1 MNVAEGKTASPV
13 STLLIDT
20 SYVIFA
26 KYYSTLSWY
35 KMSINRNPEVST
47 VFESAVFKNKF
58 EDLFIQNINK
68 IVDKHCDRSTR
79 IVFAKDCNRNMVWR
93 RQHYD
98 GYKESRTQN
107 GNFNSE
113 AFRHAYNKV
122 IPRYIQERSGSVIGY
137 SGAEGDD
144 VIGVIHSYVRDNDPG
159 SIILI
164 LTNDNDCIQLV
175 DDNTR
180 ILNLL
185 QQDVGQRKGA
195 LTARQYLTSRIL
207 AGDRSDNIPSIAPRC
222 GPRTA
227 ARLATEKTQDELR
240 ELYGEENYNKN
251 DLLMNMQNVPEELRR
266 GIIDQ
271 YDGHPVDDQA
281 E

>member
-1 MNVAEGKTASPV
+1 MNVAERQTASPV

-68 IVDKHCDRSTR
+68 IVDKHCDNSTR

-144 VIGVIHSYVRDNDPG
+144 VIGVIHSYVRDKDPG
-159 SIILI
+159 NNVLI

-175 DDNTR
+175 DENTR